1 MHGSISTRNLCFYLT
16 LQINSDIFINDMKD
30 QYETYETYETYKSIR
45 KPIAPQNRFEQP
57 AKGKNA
63 YKRPRNKRDIY
74 GEEID

>member
-1 MHGSISTRNLCFYLT
+1 
-16 LQINSDIFINDMKD
+16 MKD